1 MILHGKARRCVCRNP
16 AYIDS
21 DMTLSSAVVVW
32 MGVMRAQSTD
42 HAFLTKVAQAGEG
55 EVMVAQDAQKKGA
68 ASEVKAL
75 AQRLEADHRKANSE
89 LRALIVKKRL
99 TVPGGPTLEQK
110 VLKNKLDT
118 LQGAMFDDEYTSA
131 MVASHT
137 NSIKEFENATKSTD
151 ADVRAFAAKTLP
163 TLREHLKMAQDARKT
178 VSSTLRSP
186 VAPESKR

>member
-89 LRALIVKKRL
+89 LRALIAKKRL

-110 VLKNKLDT
+110 SP
-118 LQGAMFDDEYTSA
+118 QEQARQ
-131 MVASHT
+131 VARG
-137 NSIKEFENATKSTD
+137 
-151 ADVRAFAAKTLP
+151 DVRRRIHECDGGQP
-163 TLREHLKMAQDARKT
+163 YEIHQRI
-178 VSSTLRSP
+178 
-186 VAPESKR
+186 